1 MSGTPYEFVA
11 IAGSGTIATGL
22 AAVASTSSPRVVMLV
37 RSPES
42 ADRALAA
49 VEKASRR
56 IPGADPA
63 RATTTM
69 EVGDLAE
76 TDLLVEAVI
85 EDAEV
90 KGELLRRVA
99 ELAPAADLATTTSSL
114 SITRLGEASG
124 CADRLYGLHVF
135 NPVPA
140 MKLVEL
146 VFPATVRE
154 AVAERAHDWCHIIEK
169 TAVEVPDTAGFAVN
183 RLLFPY
189 LFDAV
194 RYQERTG
201 LEAAAVD
208 QCMTLGVA
216 HPMGPL
222 ALLDLVGFDV
232 AVAIGQALN
241 AESGNPDH
249 LAPTTIQEF
258 VTAGH
263 LGRKSG
269 RGFYD
274 YS

>member
-1 MSGTPYEFVA
+1 MTATPYEFVA

-22 AAVASTSSPRVVMLV
+22 AAVATTSSRKVVLLV
-37 RSPES
+37 RSEDS
-42 ADRALAA
+42 ARRALAA

-56 IPGADPA
+56 IAGAMPD
-63 RATTTM
+63 RVSATVDAS
-69 EVGDLAE
+69 ELAE
-76 TDLLVEAVI
+76 ADLLVESVV
-85 EDAEV
+85 EDHDV
-90 KGELLRRVA
+90 KVELLRKIGGIA
-99 ELAPAADLATTTSSL
+99 TGADLATTTSSL
-114 SITRLGEASG
+114 SITDLGRDSG
-124 CADRLYGLHVF
+124 HPSRVYGLHVF
-135 NPVPA
+135 NPVPT

-146 VFPATVRE
+146 IFPDPLDE
-154 AVAERAHDWCHIIEK
+154 AVAERAHDWCHMLEK

-201 LEAAAVD
+201 LESAAVD

-222 ALLDLVGFDV
+222 ALLDLVGLDV
-232 AVAIGQALN
+232 ALAIGEAIN
-241 AESGNPDH
+241 NESGNPDH
-249 LAPTTIQEF
+249 LAPGTIREF
-258 VTAGH
+258 VDQGH
-263 LGRKSG
+263 LGRKAG

>member
-1 MSGTPYEFVA
+1 MTATPYEFVA

-22 AAVASTSSPRVVMLV
+22 AAVATTSSSKVVLLV
-37 RSPES
+37 RSEES
-42 ADRALAA
+42 ANRALAA

-56 IPGADPA
+56 IAGAAPELVTTTLDPA
-63 RATTTM
+63 
-69 EVGDLAE
+69 DLA
-76 TDLLVEAVI
+76 DANLLVEAIV
-85 EDAEV
+85 EDHETKV
-90 KGELLRRVA
+90 DLLRRVA
-99 ELAPAADLATTTSSL
+99 EAAPGADLATTTSSL
-114 SITRLGEASG
+114 SITDLGRDSG
-124 CADRLYGLHVF
+124 VPERVYGLHVF
-135 NPVPA
+135 NPVPT

-146 VFPATVRE
+146 IFPDALDE
-154 AVAERAHDWCHIIEK
+154 AVGERAHDWCHMIEK

-222 ALLDLVGFDV
+222 ALLDLVGLDV
-232 AVAIGQALN
+232 AVAIGEALN

-249 LAPTTIQEF
+249 LAPETVVEF
-258 VTAGH
+258 VASGN
-263 LGRKSG
+263 LGRKTSQ
-269 RGFYD
+269 GFYD

>member
-1 MSGTPYEFVA
+1 MTATPYEFVA

-22 AAVASTSSPRVVMLV
+22 AAVASTSSGRVTMLV
-37 RSPES
+37 RSGES
-42 ADRALAA
+42 AERALAA

-56 IPGADPA
+56 IPGANPS
-63 RATTTM
+63 RVTTTM
-69 EVGDLAE
+69 EIGELAGA
-76 TDLLVEAVI
+76 DLLVEAVV
-85 EDAEV
+85 EDAGV
-90 KGELLRRVA
+90 KADLLRRVA
-99 ELAPAADLATTTSSL
+99 GVAPGADLATTTSSL
-114 SITRLGEASG
+114 SITKLGEDCGAP
-124 CADRLYGLHVF
+124 DRVYGLHVF

-146 VFPATVRE
+146 VFPERVTE
-154 AVAERAHDWCHIIEK
+154 EVAERAHDWCHILEK

-222 ALLDLVGFDV
+222 ALLDLVGLDV

-241 AESGNPDH
+241 DESGNPDH
-249 LAPTTIQEF
+249 LAPATIQEF
-258 VTAGH
+258 VAAGH
-263 LGRKSG
+263 LGRKTG
-269 RGFYD
+269 QGFYV
-274 YS
+274 YG

>member
-22 AAVASTSSPRVVMLV
+22 AALASKSSPRVTLLV
-37 RSPES
+37 RSEES
-42 ADRALAA
+42 AERALTA

-56 IPGADPA
+56 IAGAEPDRVSAILDPA
-63 RATTTM
+63 ELTEA
-69 EVGDLAE
+69 
-76 TDLLVEAVI
+76 DLLVEAII
-85 EDAEV
+85 EDQSAKV
-90 KGELLRRVA
+90 DLLRRVA
-99 ELAPAADLATTTSSL
+99 EAAPSADLATTTSSL
-114 SITRLGEASG
+114 SITSLGNESG
-124 CADRLYGLHVF
+124 QADRVYGLHVF

-146 VFPATVRE
+146 IFPDPLTDE
-154 AVAERAHDWCHIIEK
+154 VADRARDWCHILEK
-169 TAVEVPDTAGFAVN
+169 TAIEVPDTAGFAVN
-183 RLLFPY
+183 RLLFPF

-222 ALLDLVGFDV
+222 ALLDLVGLDV
-232 AVAIGQALN
+232 AEAIGQALN

-249 LAPTTIQEF
+249 LAPQTIHEF
-258 VTAGH
+258 VANGQ

-269 RGFYD
+269 QGFYA
-274 YS
+274 YG

>member
-1 MSGTPYEFVA
+1 MSGTPYPFVA

-22 AAVASTSSPRVVMLV
+22 AALASTSSPRVVMLV
-37 RSPES
+37 RSEDS
-42 ADRALAA
+42 AKRALAA

-56 IPGADPA
+56 IPGADLS
-63 RATTTM
+63 RVTATM
-69 EVGDLAE
+69 DLEDLAE
-76 TDLLVEAVI
+76 ADLLVEAVV
-85 EDAEV
+85 EDAMV
-90 KGELLRRVA
+90 KADLLRRVA
-99 ELAPAADLATTTSSL
+99 ETAPGADLATTTSSL
-114 SITRLGEASG
+114 SITDLGRGSG
-124 CADRLYGLHVF
+124 RPERVYGLHVF

-146 VFPATVRE
+146 IFPDSLGDD
-154 AVAERAHDWCHIIEK
+154 VAERARDWCHILEK

-201 LEAAAVD
+201 IEAAAVD

-222 ALLDLVGFDV
+222 ALLDLVGLDV
-232 AVAIGQALN
+232 SVAIGEALN

-249 LAPTTIQEF
+249 LAPVTVQEL
-258 VTAGH
+258 VSTGH

>member
-1 MSGTPYEFVA
+1 MTATPYEFVA

-22 AAVASTSSPRVVMLV
+22 AAVATVSSSRVVLLV
-37 RSPES
+37 RSEQS
-42 ADRALAA
+42 AAKALAA

-56 IPGADPA
+56 IAGAAPERVTTTQDPA
-63 RATTTM
+63 
-69 EVGDLAE
+69 DLAE
-76 TDLLVEAVI
+76 AGLMVEAII
-85 EDAEV
+85 EDHDTKV
-90 KGELLRRVA
+90 ELLRKVA
-99 ELAPAADLATTTSSL
+99 EAAPGADLATTTSSL
-114 SITRLGEASG
+114 SITDLGRDSG
-124 CADRLYGLHVF
+124 HPERVYGLHVF
-135 NPVPA
+135 NPVPT

-146 VFPATVRE
+146 IFPEGLDA
-154 AVAERAHDWCHIIEK
+154 AVAERAHDWCHMIEK

-194 RYQERTG
+194 RYQERTA

-222 ALLDLVGFDV
+222 SLLDLVGLDV

-249 LAPTTIQEF
+249 LAPTTVVEL
-258 VTAGH
+258 VEEGH
-263 LGRKSG
+263 LGRKTG

>member
-1 MSGTPYEFVA
+1 
-11 IAGSGTIATGL
+11 
-22 AAVASTSSPRVVMLV
+22 VVLLV
-37 RSPES
+37 RSEES
-42 ADRALAA
+42 AARALAA

-56 IPGADPA
+56 IAGAAPD
-63 RATTTM
+63 RVTTTM
-69 EVGDLAE
+69 DAADLAQA
-76 TDLLVEAVI
+76 DLLVEAIV
-85 EDAEV
+85 EDHETKV
-90 KGELLRRVA
+90 DLLRRVA
-99 ELAPAADLATTTSSL
+99 EAAPGADLATTTSSL
-114 SITRLGEASG
+114 SITDLGRDSG
-124 CADRLYGLHVF
+124 HPDRVYGLHVF
-135 NPVPA
+135 NPVPT

-146 VFPATVRE
+146 IFPEELDA
-154 AVAERAHDWCHIIEK
+154 AVGERAHDWCHMIEK

-222 ALLDLVGFDV
+222 ALLDLVGLDV
-232 AVAIGQALN
+232 SVAIGEALN

-249 LAPTTIQEF
+249 LAPATIQEF
-258 VTAGH
+258 VSSGN
-263 LGRKSG
+263 LGRKTG

>member
-1 MSGTPYEFVA
+1 MSGTPYPFVA

-22 AAVASTSSPRVVMLV
+22 AALASTSSPRVTMLV
-37 RSPES
+37 RSEDS
-42 ADRALAA
+42 AERALTA

-56 IPGADPA
+56 IPGADLS
-63 RATTTM
+63 RVTATLDL
-69 EVGDLAE
+69 GDLAE
-76 TDLLVEAVI
+76 ADLLVEAVV
-85 EDAEV
+85 EDPEV
-90 KGELLRRVA
+90 KTDLLGRVA
-99 ELAPAADLATTTSSL
+99 ETAPGADLATTTSSL
-114 SITRLGEASG
+114 SITDLGRGSG
-124 CADRLYGLHVF
+124 CPDRVYGLHVF

-146 VFPATVRE
+146 IFPDPLE
-154 AVAERAHDWCHIIEK
+154 DDVAERARDWCHILEK

-201 LEAAAVD
+201 IEAAAVD

-222 ALLDLVGFDV
+222 ALLDLVGLDV

-249 LAPTTIQEF
+249 LAPVTVQEL
-258 VTAGH
+258 VAAGH

>member
-1 MSGTPYEFVA
+1 MSATPYEFVA
-11 IAGSGTIATGL
+11 IAGNGTIATGL
-22 AAVASTSSPRVVMLV
+22 AALTTKSSREVLLLV
-37 RSPES
+37 RSEES
-42 ADRALAA
+42 AERALVA

-56 IPGADPA
+56 IAGADPS
-63 RATTTM
+63 RVSTTM
-69 EVGDLAE
+69 DATDLTEA
-76 TDLLVEAVI
+76 DLLVEAIV
-85 EDAEV
+85 EDPEIKAD
-90 KGELLRRVA
+90 LLRKVA
-99 ELAPAADLATTTSSL
+99 DAAPSADLATTTSSL
-114 SITRLGEASG
+114 SVTDLGERCG
-124 CADRLYGLHVF
+124 RPDRVFGLHVF

-146 VFPATVRE
+146 IFPDPLVE
-154 AVAERAHDWCHIIEK
+154 DVADRARDWCHTLEK
-169 TAVEVPDTAGFAVN
+169 TAIEVPDTAGFAVN

-222 ALLDLVGFDV
+222 ALLDLVGLDV
-232 AVAIGQALN
+232 ALAIGEALN
-241 AESGNPDH
+241 AESSNPDH
-249 LAPTTIQEF
+249 LAPVTIQEF
-258 VTAGH
+258 VAAGH
-263 LGRKSG
+263 LGRKTG

>member
-1 MSGTPYEFVA
+1 MSGTPYPFVA

-22 AAVASTSSPRVVMLV
+22 AALASTSSPRVTMLV
-37 RSPES
+37 RSEDS
-42 ADRALAA
+42 AERALAA

-56 IPGADPA
+56 IPGADLS
-63 RATTTM
+63 RVTATLDL
-69 EVGDLAE
+69 GDLAE
-76 TDLLVEAVI
+76 ADLLVEAVV
-85 EDAEV
+85 EDPEV
-90 KGELLRRVA
+90 KTDLLGRVA
-99 ELAPAADLATTTSSL
+99 ETAPGADLASTTSSL
-114 SITRLGEASG
+114 SITDLGRGSG
-124 CADRLYGLHVF
+124 CPDRVYGLHVF

-146 VFPATVRE
+146 IFPDPLE
-154 AVAERAHDWCHIIEK
+154 DAVAERARDWCHILEK

-201 LEAAAVD
+201 IEAAAVD

-222 ALLDLVGFDV
+222 ALLDLVGLDV

-249 LAPTTIQEF
+249 LAPVTVQEL
-258 VTAGH
+258 VAAGH

>member
-1 MSGTPYEFVA
+1 MSGTPYPFVA

-22 AAVASTSSPRVVMLV
+22 AALASTSSPRVTMLV
-37 RSPES
+37 RSEDS
-42 ADRALAA
+42 AERALTA

-56 IPGADPA
+56 IPGADLS
-63 RATTTM
+63 RVTATLDL
-69 EVGDLAE
+69 GDLAE
-76 TDLLVEAVI
+76 ADLLVEAVV
-85 EDAEV
+85 EDPEV
-90 KGELLRRVA
+90 KTDLLGRVA
-99 ELAPAADLATTTSSL
+99 ETAPGADLASTTSSL
-114 SITRLGEASG
+114 SITDLGRGSG
-124 CADRLYGLHVF
+124 CPDRVYGLHVF

-146 VFPATVRE
+146 IFPDPLE
-154 AVAERAHDWCHIIEK
+154 DAVAERARDWCHILEK

-201 LEAAAVD
+201 IEAAAVD

-222 ALLDLVGFDV
+222 ALLDLVGLDV

-249 LAPTTIQEF
+249 LAPVTVQEL
-258 VTAGH
+258 VATGH

-269 RGFYD
+269 QGFYD

>member
-1 MSGTPYEFVA
+1 MTATPYEFVA

-22 AAVASTSSPRVVMLV
+22 AAVATTSSSRVTLLV
-37 RSPES
+37 RSEES
-42 ADRALAA
+42 AKRALAA

-56 IPGADPA
+56 IAGAAPE
-63 RATTTM
+63 RVTTTLDP
-69 EVGDLAE
+69 GDLAE
-76 TDLLVEAVI
+76 ANLLVEAIV
-85 EDAEV
+85 EEHETKVD
-90 KGELLRRVA
+90 LLKQVA
-99 ELAPAADLATTTSSL
+99 KAAPGADLATTTSSL
-114 SITRLGEASG
+114 SITDLGRDSG
-124 CADRLYGLHVF
+124 CPERVYGLHVF
-135 NPVPA
+135 NPVPT

-146 VFPATVRE
+146 IFPDSLDE
-154 AVAERAHDWCHIIEK
+154 AVEERAHDWCHMIEK

-222 ALLDLVGFDV
+222 ALLDLVGLDV
-232 AVAIGQALN
+232 AVAIGEALN

-249 LAPTTIQEF
+249 LAPAT
-258 VTAGH
+258 VTEYVEAGN
-263 LGRKSG
+263 LGRKTG
-269 RGFYD
+269 LGFYD

>member
-1 MSGTPYEFVA
+1 MSGTPYPFVA

-22 AAVASTSSPRVVMLV
+22 AALASTSSPRVTMLV
-37 RSPES
+37 RSEDS
-42 ADRALAA
+42 AERALTA

-56 IPGADPA
+56 IPGADLS
-63 RATTTM
+63 RVTATLDL
-69 EVGDLAE
+69 GDLAE
-76 TDLLVEAVI
+76 ADLLVEAVV
-85 EDAEV
+85 EDPEV
-90 KGELLRRVA
+90 KTDLLGRVA
-99 ELAPAADLATTTSSL
+99 ETAPGADLATTTSSL
-114 SITRLGEASG
+114 SITDLGRGSG
-124 CADRLYGLHVF
+124 CPDRVYGLHVF

-146 VFPATVRE
+146 IFPDPLE
-154 AVAERAHDWCHIIEK
+154 DAVAERARDWCHILEK

-201 LEAAAVD
+201 IEAAAVD

-222 ALLDLVGFDV
+222 ALLDLVGLDV

-249 LAPTTIQEF
+249 LAPVTVQEL
-258 VTAGH
+258 VAAGH

>member
-1 MSGTPYEFVA
+1 MSATPYDFVA

-22 AAVASTSSPRVVMLV
+22 AAVATTSSSKVVLLV
-37 RSPES
+37 RSEES
-42 ADRALAA
+42 AARALTA

-56 IPGADPA
+56 IAGAAPDRVTTTLDPA
-63 RATTTM
+63 
-69 EVGDLAE
+69 DLAE
-76 TDLLVEAVI
+76 ADLVVEAIV
-85 EDAEV
+85 EDHGAKV
-90 KGELLRRVA
+90 DLLRRVA
-99 ELAPAADLATTTSSL
+99 EAAPSADLATTTSSL
-114 SITRLGEASG
+114 SITDLGRDSG
-124 CADRLYGLHVF
+124 HPGRVYGLHVF
-135 NPVPA
+135 NPVPT

-146 VFPATVRE
+146 IFPEALDAT
-154 AVAERAHDWCHIIEK
+154 VAERAHDWCHMIEK

-222 ALLDLVGFDV
+222 ALLDLVGLDV
-232 AVAIGQALN
+232 AVAIGEALN
-241 AESGNPDH
+241 GESGNPDH
-249 LAPTTIQEF
+249 LAPATIQEF
-258 VTAGH
+258 VATGH
-263 LGRKSG
+263 LGRKTG
-269 RGFYD
+269 QGFYD

>member
-1 MSGTPYEFVA
+1 MSGTPYPFVA

-22 AAVASTSSPRVVMLV
+22 AALASTSSPRVTMLV
-37 RSPES
+37 RSEDS
-42 ADRALAA
+42 AERALTA

-56 IPGADPA
+56 IPGADLS
-63 RATTTM
+63 RVTATLDL
-69 EVGDLAE
+69 GDLAE
-76 TDLLVEAVI
+76 ADLLVEAVV
-85 EDAEV
+85 EDPEV
-90 KGELLRRVA
+90 KTDLLGRVA
-99 ELAPAADLATTTSSL
+99 ETAPGADLASTTSSL
-114 SITRLGEASG
+114 SITDLGRGSG
-124 CADRLYGLHVF
+124 CPDRVYGLHVF

-146 VFPATVRE
+146 IFPDPLE
-154 AVAERAHDWCHIIEK
+154 DAVAERARDWCHILEK

-201 LEAAAVD
+201 IEAAAVD

-222 ALLDLVGFDV
+222 ALLDLVGLDV

-249 LAPTTIQEF
+249 LAPVTVQEL
-258 VTAGH
+258 VAAGH

>member
-1 MSGTPYEFVA
+1 MTATPYEFVA

-22 AAVASTSSPRVVMLV
+22 AAVATTSSSRVVLLV
-37 RSPES
+37 RSEES
-42 ADRALAA
+42 AARALAA

-56 IPGADPA
+56 IAGAAPEKVT
-63 RATTTM
+63 ATLNLPEIAT
-69 EVGDLAE
+69 A
-76 TDLLVEAVI
+76 DLLVEAII
-85 EDAEV
+85 EDHPTKAD
-90 KGELLRRVA
+90 LLKRVA
-99 ELAPAADLATTTSSL
+99 EAAPGADLATTTSSL
-114 SITRLGEASG
+114 SVTDLGRDSG
-124 CADRLYGLHVF
+124 QPERVYGLHVF
-135 NPVPA
+135 NPVPT

-146 VFPATVRE
+146 IFPDSLDD
-154 AVAERAHDWCHIIEK
+154 AVGERAHDWCHMIEK

-222 ALLDLVGFDV
+222 ALLDLVGLDV
-232 AVAIGQALN
+232 AVAIGQAVN

-249 LAPTTIQEF
+249 LAPATIGELIG
-258 VTAGH
+258 AGH
-263 LGRKSG
+263 LGRKTG

>member
-1 MSGTPYEFVA
+1 MSATPYEFVA

-22 AAVASTSSPRVVMLV
+22 AAVASVSSSRVLLLV
-37 RSPES
+37 RSEES
-42 ADRALAA
+42 AERALAA
-49 VEKASRR
+49 TEKASRR
-56 IPGADPA
+56 IAGADPS
-63 RATTTM
+63 RVSATLAAD
-69 EVGDLAE
+69 DLTEA
-76 TDLLVEAVI
+76 DLLVEAIV
-85 EDAEV
+85 EDAAA
-90 KGELLRRVA
+90 KAELLRRVA
-99 ELAPAADLATTTSSL
+99 AAAPSADFATTTSSL
-114 SITRLGEASG
+114 SITELGRDSG
-124 CADRLYGLHVF
+124 IPERLYGLHVF

-140 MKLVEL
+140 MQLVEL
-146 VFPATVRE
+146 IFPDTVGSE
-154 AVAERAHDWCHIIEK
+154 VAERAHDWCHILEK

-183 RLLFPY
+183 RLLFPF

-222 ALLDLVGFDV
+222 ALLDLVGLDV

-241 AESGNPDH
+241 AESDNPDH
-249 LAPTTIQEF
+249 LAPTSIQEF
-258 VTAGH
+258 VAAGH
-263 LGRKSG
+263 LGRKTG